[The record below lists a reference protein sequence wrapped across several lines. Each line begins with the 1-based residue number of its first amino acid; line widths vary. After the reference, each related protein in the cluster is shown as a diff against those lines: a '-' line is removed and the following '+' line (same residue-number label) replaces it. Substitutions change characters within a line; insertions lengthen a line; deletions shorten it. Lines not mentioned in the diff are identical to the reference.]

1 MAKVK
6 EQTSFLKKALESLTQ
21 EGFDEAVRIFQKYW
35 LKNEIVDV
43 NGTNDGGC
51 DIKIYKS
58 KRELKKCVQVTVRK
72 DWENKL
78 KIELKNANNLI
89 TKYGYSD
96 KYDFFCSSVISDE
109 KVNEYKKYALEEYDI
124 DLTIYEANRLSQI
137 ECPKLKNY
145 LYSLH
150 DDVIIKPNQL
160 NLDKVTKSIY
170 DLLTVGKGTTDIKN
184 DLLNSLIISILYEKE
199 SMTIVSLK
207 SELEKRLNKTLPDIT
222 HTINLLKT
230 ARRVVKDPDNSEKIK
245 LSESEF
251 STAKDIFAYA
261 SLVEQEFIT
270 NFKSILT
277 KYNITKEDEVLDH
290 LKSLYRSYYKNDI
303 DDSFNTSNNKE
314 EDIFKSF
321 NKYLNTIISDES
333 LRVSFICEIK
343 QLCEDN
349 TYLNRISASES
360 FLSLYKSDK
369 LEQYVNHSQK
379 SIYVDTPVLVYMLC
393 ATFQIGNIVDWKDSL
408 YRSVKSLYD
417 LQSINPEKLHFNIM
431 LDYIGEVAG
440 ELKKA
445 YQISQLEDAPFFSNL
460 GNTRNTFYN
469 YYRHLKDND
478 LIDVDNEM
486 ESFVDFLGAFGI
498 DEYVFLNNE
507 EKSLTRKLRE
517 IIEDMEI
524 EIKSCPLLDDFN
536 NAKTEYEKQLYDKS
550 KSDYAITHDVRQIL
564 YLLNADNYENEIFIT
579 WDMSLPK
586 FRDKL
591 MSNNTRFKYFPIY
604 NPAKLSNKI
613 ALESFNI
620 NSSAITNDIFIYADR
635 TFSISNKVKSLL
647 EIIAPIYDSKDAKNN
662 KVLKSL
668 GEIRK
673 QQKDS
678 LDYNESELSTQN
690 LPIEEVFIKMLELVD
705 NKEKECPKNN
715 MSKKFKAFMI
725 DQNNETYI
733 INVVKQG
740 SEDFVKNKKLNLD
753 DFFEKVSKVEIK

>member
-58 KRELKKCVQVTVRK
+58 RRELKKCVQVTVRK

-78 KIELKNANNLI
+78 KKELKNADNLI

-137 ECPKLKNY
+137 ECPELKTY

-230 ARRVVKDPDNSEKIK
+230 ARRVIKDPDDSEKIK
-245 LSESEF
+245 LSESEY
-251 STAKDIFAYA
+251 SSAKDIFAYA

-270 NFKSILT
+270 NFKNILA

-321 NKYLNTIISDES
+321 NKYLDTIISDES

-393 ATFQIGNIVDWKDSL
+393 ATFQIDNIVDWKDSL

-469 YYRHLKDND
+469 YYRYLKDND
-478 LIDVDNEM
+478 LIDVNNKI
-486 ESFVDFLGAFGI
+486 ESFVDFLSAFGI
-498 DEYVFLNNE
+498 EEYIFLNDE

-524 EIKSCPLLDDFN
+524 EIKSCPLLDDFH

-550 KSDYAITHDVRQIL
+550 KSNSAITHDVRQIL

-579 WDMSLPK
+579 WDMSLSK
-586 FRDKL
+586 LRDKL
-591 MSNNTRFKYFPIY
+591 MNNNTRFKYFPIY

-613 ALESFNI
+613 ALEYFNI
-620 NSSAITNDIFIYADR
+620 NSSAITNDIFIYADK

-690 LPIEEVFIKMLELVD
+690 LPIEEVLIKMLELVD

-715 MSKKFKAFMI
+715 ISKKFKAFMM

-733 INVVKQG
+733 VSVVKQG

>member
-6 EQTSFLKKALESLTQ
+6 EQTSFLKRALESLTQ

-58 KRELKKCVQVTVRK
+58 KREVKKCVQVTVRK

-78 KIELKNANNLI
+78 KKELKNADNLI

-137 ECPKLKNY
+137 ECPELKNY

-160 NLDKVTKSIY
+160 NLDNVTKSIY

-230 ARRVVKDPDNSEKIK
+230 ARRVVKDPDDSEKIK

-251 STAKDIFAYA
+251 NTAKDIFAYA
-261 SLVEQEFIT
+261 ALVEQEFIT

-277 KYNITKEDEVLDH
+277 KYNITKEDEVLDL

-303 DDSFNTSNNKE
+303 DDSFNASNNKE

-333 LRVSFICEIK
+333 LRGSFICEIK

-393 ATFQIGNIVDWKDSL
+393 ATFQIDNIVDWKDSL
-408 YRSVKSLYD
+408 YRSVKSLYN

-445 YQISQLEDAPFFSNL
+445 YQISQLEEAPFFSNL

-478 LIDVDNEM
+478 LIDADNEM

-498 DEYVFLNNE
+498 EEYVFLNNE
-507 EKSLTRKLRE
+507 EKSLARKLRE

-524 EIKSCPLLDDFN
+524 EIKPCPLLDDFN
-536 NAKTEYEKQLYDKS
+536 NAKIEYEKQLYDKS
-550 KSDYAITHDVRQIL
+550 KSDSAITHDVRQIL
-564 YLLNADNYENEIFIT
+564 YLLNADSYENEIFIT

-586 FRDKL
+586 LRDKL
-591 MSNNTRFKYFPIY
+591 MSNNTRFKFFPIY

-620 NSSAITNDIFIYADR
+620 NSSAITNDIFIYADK

-715 MSKKFKAFMI
+715 ISKKFKAFMM

-733 INVVKQG
+733 VSVVKQG